1 MKQELLTNRDK
12 KFLDFAKR
20 VGVDFIG
27 ISFVESKKHIE
38 KIRKFL
44 NSETP
49 KIIAKIENMPGLKN
63 KQEIIESSD
72 AIMIDRGDLSVETDL
87 DSIAISQK
95 EIINKANLY
104 SKPVIVATEMLH
116 SMIDNPF
123 PTKAEVTDISNSVL
137 DGCSATMLS
146 GETAIGKFPEDSIKK
161 MKEISFVSSLHIRK
175 KQIFQIKNSNK
186 DLIKTIWHKLLLIY
200 VKILL

>member
-1 MKQELLTNRDK
+1 
-12 KFLDFAKR
+12 
-20 VGVDFIG
+20 
-27 ISFVESKKHIE
+27 
-38 KIRKFL
+38 
-44 NSETP
+44 
-49 KIIAKIENMPGLKN
+49 MPGLKN

-87 DSIAISQK
+87 DSIAISQR

-146 GETAIGKFPEDSIKK
+146 GETAIGKFPEKSVKN
-161 MKEISFVSSLHIRK
+161 ERVSYVSSVHVRK
-175 KQIFQIKNSNK
+175 RKLKQNEKMNK
-186 DLIKTIWHKLLLIY
+186 DLIKNYMAKKVASLQKHTNY
-200 VKILL
+200 